1 MDVVIVR
8 HAIAEERDAL
18 TWPDDARR
26 PLTPAGRERFA
37 DAARGIGVLAPTVD
51 RLLASP
57 YARAWQTAEILAA
70 TAGWPAPEEC
80 PELVPD
86 APVRLAV
93 GLLAS
98 LGDGGTVAVVG
109 HEPNVTLLAHAILR
123 PRDAEDVLWFKK
135 GAAACIRCK
144 GGVEPGQ
151 GRLRW
156 LHQPKA
162 LRALAG

>member
-8 HAIAEERDAL
+8 HAIAEDRDAMR
-18 TWPDDARR
+18 WPDDARR
-26 PLTPAGRERFA
+26 PLTDTGRERFA
-37 DAARGIGVLAPTVD
+37 AAARGLAVLVPEVD

-57 YARAWQTAEILAA
+57 YVRAWETAGILHEA
-70 TAGWPAPEEC
+70 AGWPEPEEC
-80 PELVPD
+80 PELMAD

-93 GLLAS
+93 SFLERC
-98 LGDGGTVAVVG
+98 GDAGTVAVIG
-109 HEPNVTLLAHAILR
+109 HEPNVTLLAHALLR

-162 LRALAG
+162 LRALAP